1 MESVLSVCESQTEW
15 GCMRQRIPTSERD
28 TYTGRVTVDMTGQFK
43 LFEKSGNPS
52 REIKK
57 GKGNRNRE
65 REEEDEGAF
74 FPFLIHQGLKCNVRS
89 PSPSS
94 QSPHKIC
101 KWTLQRRAERMKS
114 GRKRERENERKERA
128 AEVEILSEM
137 EIGNKTYVKRESMTG
152 AQSPLSP
159 TSDFHCRPPLHFPR
173 VDLGG
178 RREGRACRLMMENWD
193 SNNVGIPIRFRA

>member
-1 MESVLSVCESQTEW
+1 
-15 GCMRQRIPTSERD
+15 MRQRIPTSERD

-43 LFEKSGNPS
+43 LFEKSGSPS

-65 REEEDEGAF
+65 REEDEGAF

-89 PSPSS
+89 PS

-114 GRKRERENERKERA
+114 GRKREKRERKERA

-137 EIGNKTYVKRESMTG
+137 EIGNKTHVKRESMTS
-152 AQSPLSP
+152 AQSPSL
-159 TSDFHCRPPLHFPR
+159 SDF
-173 VDLGG
+173 
-178 RREGRACRLMMENWD
+178 
-193 SNNVGIPIRFRA
+193 